1 MAKRRQKRKAARPAE
16 ILQAAVEEFSENG
29 FAGAK
34 IEAIAVR
41 AGVAKGTVYLY
52 YATKE
57 ELFEAIVRNR
67 ISPVFKIVSGIVKL
81 WPGSQAA
88 LLKKII
94 TRFYSEIVENDM
106 RRMILKT
113 LISESDRFEQL
124 AKFYHKEILV
134 PARKMLGQIVRNGI
148 NRGEFRDTHIVNE
161 PLVLVGPAL
170 TAAIWKM
177 TFERSEKLNT
187 QRWLEAHVDLVVHGL
202 RKTLDDSIPGHQ
214 SNNLND

>member
-1 MAKRRQKRKAARPAE
+1 MAKRRQARPAE
-16 ILQAAVEEFSENG
+16 ILQAAIEEFSENG

-34 IEAIAVR
+34 IEAIAAR

-57 ELFEAIVRNR
+57 ELFEAIVRDR
-67 ISPVFKIVSGIVKL
+67 VSPVFKIVSGMVKL
-81 WPGSQAA
+81 WPGSQTA
-88 LLKKII
+88 LLKQII
-94 TRFYSEIVENDM
+94 PRFYSEIVENDM

-134 PARKMLGQIVRNGI
+134 PARKMLKNIVRNGI
-148 NRGEFRDTHIVNE
+148 KNGEFRDAPIAIE

-177 TFERSEKLNT
+177 TFERAEKLDT
-187 QRWLEAHVDLVVHGL
+187 KRWLDAHVDLVVHGL
-202 RKTLDDSIPGHQ
+202 KKV
-214 SNNLND
+214 N